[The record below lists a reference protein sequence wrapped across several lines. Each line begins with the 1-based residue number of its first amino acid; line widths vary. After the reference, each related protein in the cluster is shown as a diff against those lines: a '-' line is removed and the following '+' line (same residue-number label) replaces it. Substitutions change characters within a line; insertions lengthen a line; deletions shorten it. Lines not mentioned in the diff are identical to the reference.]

1 MLGMTSDEIA
11 GRKLIKVGLSYSPET
26 RQKAFNSALPKGPF
40 NWTVLRSTLL
50 DGHDLYSHHNV
61 AVTGEQAMIK
71 YLERSSNS
79 AVSKGHEFFLAS
91 EKDIA
96 KAWLLGREEALKTEK
111 VN

>member
-1 MLGMTSDEIA
+1 
-11 GRKLIKVGLSYSPET
+11 
-26 RQKAFNSALPKGPF
+26 
-40 NWTVLRSTLL
+40 
-50 DGHDLYSHHNV
+50 
-61 AVTGEQAMIK
+61 MIK